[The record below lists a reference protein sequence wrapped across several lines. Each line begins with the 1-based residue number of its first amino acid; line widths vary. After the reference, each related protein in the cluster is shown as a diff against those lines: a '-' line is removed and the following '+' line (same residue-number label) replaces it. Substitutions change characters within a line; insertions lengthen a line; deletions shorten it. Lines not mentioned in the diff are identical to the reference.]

1 MLGKP
6 TIDAFEVFN
15 DFDRNLVN
23 LFRCMKVRTMA
34 VIREL
39 GFCNLNSR
47 DDFDVIRRFFDH
59 EVFTDEYLAEE
70 LELTEIMLPPL
81 QAKELKELRLRITH
95 DYDVRK
101 AAMYLKLQRY
111 SYSSSGKSFASQPFD
126 LRKLFHLIQQ
136 LEGRLANT
144 VIENQDFET
153 LIRHYDRDDAFFYLD
168 PPYYSTEDMYPGGF
182 GTDDHKR
189 LRDLLRTIKGRFLL
203 SYNDC
208 PEIRE
213 LYKDFRI
220 FDFTRTHSMAQR
232 YEAGKEFKELLIAN
246 YDFCERV
253 KNLPLQINLF
263 DDAGKIDYYTK
274 ILKECII
281 T

>member
-23 LFRCMKVRTMA
+23 LFRCMKARPMA

-47 DDFDVIRRFFDH
+47 DDFDVIRRFFEH

-81 QAKELKELRLRITH
+81 QAKELKELFLKYTQ

-111 SYSSSGKSFASQPFD
+111 SYSSSGKSYASQPFD
-126 LRKLFHLIQQ
+126 IRKLFYLIQQ
-136 LEGRLANT
+136 LEKRMAN
-144 VIENQDFET
+144 VIVENQDFET
-153 LIRHYDRDDAFFYLD
+153 LVRHYDRDDAFFYLD
-168 PPYYSTEDMYPGGF
+168 PPYFSTEGMYPGGF
-182 GTDDHKR
+182 GTDDHER
-189 LRDLLRTIKGRFLL
+189 LRDLLFSIKGRFLL

-213 LYKDFRI
+213 LYRDCEI
-220 FDFTRTHSMAQR
+220 FSFSRTHSMAQR

-246 YDFCERV
+246 YDFFERV
-253 KNLPLQINLF
+253 KNQPQQLTLF
-263 DDAGKIDYYTK
+263 DDAGKMDYFNK
-274 ILKECII
+274 ILKESKI
-281 T
+281 